1 MTASKLRPKAFD
13 RMSTGDIVFECLI
26 LVLLILLCLSILL
39 PFLYLLALSFDK
51 KISSFDNTLLFW
63 PKEFTLENY
72 KLVFSYP
79 GIWTGYANTVFIT
92 AVGTAGA
99 VFFTSMAAYALS
111 KKRFPHR
118 NFWTFYVIFTMYF
131 SGGLIPTYLWINNI
145 GLMNTRLVL
154 FLPSLVT
161 AYNMVIVRNFFQQ
174 VPPEMEEAAYID
186 GASDFQ
192 TFFRIILP
200 TSVPI
205 LATVALWV
213 AVGLWNAWFPCM
225 IYIKDENKIVVQV
238 ILQRIISN
246 GTDPLTAQ
254 TQMLTSDFVPKPETL
269 KAACIYV
276 VTLPILCVYPF
287 VQKYFVKGI
296 YIGSLKG

>member
-1 MTASKLRPKAFD
+1 MRSPFKRASR
-13 RMSTGDIVFECLI
+13 GDVVFEIVIILI
-26 LVLLILLCLSILL
+26 LSLLCLSILL
-39 PFLYLLALSFDK
+39 PFFYLLSLSFDRMAG
-51 KISSFDNTLLFW
+51 SFDNKLLFL
-63 PKEFTLENY
+63 PKRFTLENY
-72 KLVFSYP
+72 RLVFEYP
-79 GIWTGYANTVFIT
+79 GIWSGYLNTVCIT

-99 VFFTSMAAYALS
+99 VFLTSMGAYALS

-118 NFWTFYVIFTMYF
+118 TFWTFFVIFTMYF
-131 SGGLIPTYLWINNI
+131 SGGLIPTYLWVNQI
-145 GLMNTRLVL
+145 GLMNNRLIL
-154 FLPSLVT
+154 ILPSLVT
-161 AYNMVIVRNFFQQ
+161 AYNLVIVRNFFQQ
-174 VPPEMEEAAYID
+174 IPAEMEEAAHMD
-186 GASDFQ
+186 GANDFQ
-192 TFFRIILP
+192 VFFRIVLP

-213 AVGLWNAWFPCM
+213 AVALWNEWFPCM
-225 IYIKDENKIVVQV
+225 IYIKDESKVVVQV

-246 GTDPLTAQ
+246 GTDPLTDA
-254 TQMLTSDFVPKPETL
+254 MVTSDFVPKPETL